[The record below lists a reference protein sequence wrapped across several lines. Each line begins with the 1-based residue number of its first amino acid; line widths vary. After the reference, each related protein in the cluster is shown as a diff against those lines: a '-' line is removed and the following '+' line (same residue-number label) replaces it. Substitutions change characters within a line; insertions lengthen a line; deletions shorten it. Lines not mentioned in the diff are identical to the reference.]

1 MQEREISTNPVNET
15 NGSQVTVESKIADID
30 FIPAKGINSKHV
42 TFIGRKYTRR
52 QFVLMLKLMQKGL
65 FLYPDELIKNEDNPD
80 LETENVKGWVITRSL
95 VPLSDLK
102 DPRLIAIT
110 DDFDDVNDAFIK
122 AVKFQ
127 KNKSFNFKA
136 LISDDFID
144 MISLFIQHNLTV
156 DYFRPFPN
164 VLINRWCQTMYE
176 IPDSHMCGIKH
187 LTITLLDIVNLDSKE
202 RYTRI
207 IALINK
213 IFNVIRHNHYCMIC
227 DTFSDTKL
235 IRYVERKKEDNRLL
249 TDKTDLRKNDDVHYA
264 YACSTCRTKLSNPR
278 QATSTKI
285 NRNEL
290 CTCGSGLKYKRCCG
304 K

>member
-1 MQEREISTNPVNET
+1 MNEHKEL
-15 NGSQVTVESKIADID
+15 NDELKGSDVKKDYKVDDIK
-30 FIPAKGINSKHV
+30 FIPDDGINGRYI
-42 TFIGRKYTRR
+42 TFIGRKYTRN
-52 QFVLMLKLMQKGL
+52 QFITMLQLMQKGL

-156 DYFRPFPN
+156 DDFRPLPN
-164 VLINRWCQTMYE
+164 VLINRWCQIVYE
-176 IPDSHMCGIKH
+176 IPDRHMYGIKRLT
-187 LTITLLDIVNLDSKE
+187 LTILDIVNLDSKE

-207 IALINK
+207 IVLINK

-227 DTFSDTKL
+227 DTFSETKL

-249 TDKTDLRKNDDVHYA
+249 TDKTDLRKDDDVHYA

-285 NRNEL
+285 NRNEP

>member
-1 MQEREISTNPVNET
+1 MNERKELNDELK
-15 NGSQVTVESKIADID
+15 GSDVKKDYKVGDIK
-30 FIPAKGINSKHV
+30 FIPDDGINGRYI
-42 TFIGRKYTRR
+42 TFIGRKYTRN
-52 QFVLMLKLMQKGL
+52 QFITMLQLMQKGL

-80 LETENVKGWVITRSL
+80 IETENVKGWVITRSL

-156 DYFRPFPN
+156 DDFRLLPN
-164 VLINRWCQTMYE
+164 VLINRWCQTVYE
-176 IPDSHMCGIKH
+176 IPDRHMCGIKR
-187 LTITLLDIVNLDSKE
+187 LTITLLDVVNLDSKE
-202 RYTRI
+202 RYIRI

-227 DTFSDTKL
+227 DTFSETKL

-249 TDKTDLRKNDDVHYA
+249 TDKTDLRKDDDVHHA

-285 NRNEL
+285 NRNES
-290 CTCGSGLKYKRCCG
+290 CTCGSGKKYKRCCG

>member
-1 MQEREISTNPVNET
+1 MNERKELNDELKDSDVKKDYK
-15 NGSQVTVESKIADID
+15 VDDIK
-30 FIPAKGINSKHV
+30 FIPDDGINGRYI
-42 TFIGRKYTRR
+42 TFIGRKYTRN
-52 QFVLMLKLMQKGL
+52 QFITMLQLMQKGL
-65 FLYPDELIKNEDNPD
+65 FLYPDELIKNEDDPD

-156 DYFRPFPN
+156 DYFRPLPN
-164 VLINRWCQTMYE
+164 VLINRWCQIVYE
-176 IPDSHMCGIKH
+176 IPDRNMCGIKRLT
-187 LTITLLDIVNLDSKE
+187 LTILDIVNLDSKE

-235 IRYVERKKEDNRLL
+235 IHYVERKKEDNRLL
-249 TDKTDLRKNDDVHYA
+249 TDKTDLHKDDDVHYA

-278 QATSTKI
+278 QATSTKT
-285 NRNEL
+285 NRNEP